1 MKLNNIFT
9 KVIMLMVVLFTVT
22 SCSEWLDINDDPN
35 NAQEATPDQLLAAIQ
50 VSIGSHV
57 GGRASAGGSIN
68 ELPSVL
74 VQHYYTLGTSR
85 YSLDGASLNSVFR
98 DIYAD
103 ALRDTELLIAATAPA
118 EGNLPAYSGI
128 AKVQKAYLYSVLV
141 DLFGDVPYSQASASL
156 ENLDPAFDDAQT
168 IYNDLFSLLDEA
180 IAELSQ
186 TTVEAGI
193 TPGDDLIYGGD
204 RDAWVAFANSLKLKL
219 YNQIRLVDPAT
230 ATAGINGILNNPG
243 ANPIIDDS
251 SLDFQFQYG
260 SSFQPEDR
268 HPLFQNNYIN
278 GTAHYM
284 SNYMI
289 SEMLAKNDPRL
300 PYYMYRQSLDDPT
313 GTDVPC
319 DAIPC
324 FYGYQ
329 GSGYIGRDNG
339 DPSGIPNDQ
348 GIRTVFGTYPAGGD
362 YDDGSSNDAVDQTFG
377 GQGAGIAPVLTHSI
391 LLFTQAEA
399 ALTLGTTGDPRA
411 LLQEAIEVQMD
422 KVFDFSASIVASAPG
437 SAAMTGARDAYVAA
451 VLNDYDAATTNEER
465 LQVIMTEKHFATF
478 GNGMEAYNDYRRTGY
493 PLFIDQNLQDG
504 TTVTYPSN
512 AASLSPLGP
521 FPRLMPYANVELQTN
536 ANAPDQRLVAEPVFW
551 DNN

>member
-9 KVIMLMVVLFTVT
+9 KVLALLVVLFTIT
-22 SCSEWLDINDDPN
+22 SCSEWLDINDNPN
-35 NAQEATPDQLLAAIQ
+35 AALEASPDQLMAAIQ
-50 VSIGSHV
+50 VSMGSHV
-57 GGRASAGGSIN
+57 GGRGAAGGSIN
-68 ELPSVL
+68 ELPSIL
-74 VQHYYTLGTSR
+74 VQHYYTLGTTR
-85 YSLDGASLNSVFR
+85 YSLDGSSLNSVFR

-103 ALRDTELLIAATAPA
+103 ALRDTELLIAASAPDQ
-118 EGNLPAYSGI
+118 GNLPAYSGI
-128 AKVQKAYLYSVLV
+128 AKIQKAYLYSVLV
-141 DLFGDVPYSQASASL
+141 DLFGDVPYSQASMSL
-156 ENLDPAFDDAQT
+156 ENLDPSFDDAQT
-168 IYNDLFSLLDEA
+168 IYNDLFNVLDEA

-193 TPGDDLIYGGD
+193 TPGADLFYGGD
-204 RDAWVAFANSLKLKL
+204 RDSWIRFANSLKLKL
-219 YNQIRLVDPAT
+219 YNQIRLVDPTT
-230 ATAGINGILNNPG
+230 ATAGINGILNDPAN
-243 ANPIIDDS
+243 NPIIDDS
-251 SLDFQFQYG
+251 AFDFQFQYG

-284 SNYMI
+284 ANYMI
-289 SEMLAKNDPRL
+289 SEMRAKNDPRL

-329 GSGYIGRDNG
+329 GNGYIGRDHG
-339 DPSGIPNDQ
+339 DPSGIPNDN
-348 GIRTVFGTYPAGGD
+348 GIRTVFGVYPAGGA
-362 YDDGSSNDAVDQTFG
+362 YDDGTTNDAVDQTFG

-391 LLFTQAEA
+391 MLFTQAEA

-411 LLQEAIEVQMD
+411 LLAEAIEVQLD
-422 KVFDFSASIVASAPG
+422 KVFDFSNSVVPSAPG
-437 SAAMTGARDAYVAA
+437 SAAMTTARNNYRDA
-451 VLNDYDAATTNEER
+451 VLADYDAAATNAER
-465 LQVIMTEKHFATF
+465 LEIIMTEKHFATF

-493 PLFIDQNLQDG
+493 PLFINQQTQDG
-504 TTVTYPSN
+504 STVTYPSN

-521 FPRLMPYANVELQTN
+521 FPRLMPYANIELQTN
-536 ANAPDQRLVAEPVFW
+536 ANAPDQRLVSEPVFW